1 MVVPFL
7 LRTHVVHAPGAT
19 IERMWLH
26 CRLMHAAAATV
37 MGSHVQAATAVVAG
51 MMHAASAM
59 GQTLSV
65 DF

>member
-1 MVVPFL
+1 
-7 LRTHVVHAPGAT
+7 VVHAPGAT